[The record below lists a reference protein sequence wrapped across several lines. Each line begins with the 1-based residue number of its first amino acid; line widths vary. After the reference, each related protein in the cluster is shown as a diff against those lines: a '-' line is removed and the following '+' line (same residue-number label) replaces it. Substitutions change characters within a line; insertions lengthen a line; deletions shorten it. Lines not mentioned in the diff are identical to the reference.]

1 MFHDKINF
9 DSLSKQIPDT
19 IDEPINE
26 NTDSKDYAKKL
37 AKKKAYTT
45 CA

>member
-9 DSLSKQIPDT
+9 DSLSKLMADT

-26 NTDSKDYAKKL
+26 NAVNKDYAKKL
-37 AKKKAYTT
+37 AKRRLLL
-45 CA
+45 